1 MIVNNNDLVSKIEEW
16 REELSSNDN
25 KHIDFALLEIF
36 IEFEKFLTNSFVLYS
51 LGGQGK
57 NSFSPTLRISFENEN
72 HLEGFL
78 KCDKQYI
85 DYIKKIPK
93 IKEFIFIED
102 SCPFSK
108 VFSTSRFNTYFK
120 EIQILRNF
128 IAHQSRESKDKYQ
141 KNILRPKGIN
151 QYIKVKTF
159 LGRKNSQENITNY
172 TIYINAMKFYSEIIC
187 DPHFD

>member
-1 MIVNNNDLVSKIEEW
+1 MEIVNNIDLLLKIKEW
-16 REELSSNDN
+16 QEELSVDS

-36 IEFEKFLTNSFVLYS
+36 IEFEKFLTNSFVLYA

-57 NSFSPTLRISFENEN
+57 NTFAPTLRISFENEK

-108 VFSTSRFNTYFK
+108 VFSTAKFTTYFK

-128 IAHQSRESKDKYQ
+128 IAHQSKESKDKYQ
-141 KNILRPKGIN
+141 RNILRAKGIN

-159 LGRKNSQENITNY
+159 LGKMNSGENITYY

-187 DPHFD
+187 DPRSE